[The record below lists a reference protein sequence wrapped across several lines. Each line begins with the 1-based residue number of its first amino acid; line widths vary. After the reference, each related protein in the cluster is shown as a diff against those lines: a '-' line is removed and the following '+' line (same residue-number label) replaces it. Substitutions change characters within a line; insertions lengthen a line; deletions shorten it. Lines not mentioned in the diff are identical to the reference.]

1 MAKVVAIHEI
11 IRPGETIKPGTP
23 FTSTGEELAQ
33 LKAAG
38 AIKFD
43 NSDAE
48 DVEVKTA
55 KKSEDGGDGST
66 GTQTPAAKTTATAA
80 KAAGKGKAD
89 KDLV

>member
-11 IRPGETIKPGTP
+11 VRPGEVIKPGKS

-38 AIKFD
+38 AIKID

-48 DVEVKTA
+48 DVEVKEPT
-55 KKSEDGGDGST
+55 KVEENK
-66 GTQTPAAKTTATAA
+66 PAAQAKGGKNSKT
-80 KAAGKGKAD
+80 D

>member
-11 IRPGETIKPGTP
+11 IRPTETIKPGTP

-48 DVEVKTA
+48 DVEVKAA

-66 GTQTPAAKTTATAA
+66 GTQTPAAKTTANAA
-80 KAAGKGKAD
+80 KGKAKTD

>member
-11 IRPGETIKPGTP
+11 IRPTETIKPGTP

-48 DVEVKTA
+48 DAEVKTA

-66 GTQTPAAKTTATAA
+66 GTQTPTAA